1 MRLWRMTLR
10 ACLLAALLRVLLAL
24 ALLLLLVLLLLR
36 GRFAMAAVGGAGA
49 GWALLL
55 VSLLVLV
62 SMPPQAVCGRSREPR
77 SVEAGLRG
85 RWRS

>member
-1 MRLWRMTLR
+1 MRLWRTTLR

-24 ALLLLLVLLLLR
+24 ALLLLLLLLLLR

-77 SVEAGLRG
+77 SAEAGLRG